1 VCNCRPTRAVESEA
15 AEEESLMAEEGTIE
29 VAMEDEALEVR
40 AAAADELD
48 RAASAAS
55 ASIAR
60 RLRSYREVSTPV
72 IFQNSL
78 SSASIL

>member
-1 VCNCRPTRAVESEA
+1 M
-15 AEEESLMAEEGTIE
+15 EEVIIAE

-40 AAAADELD
+40 AAAAEELD

-60 RLRSYREVSTPV
+60 RKIS
-72 IFQNSL
+72 
-78 SSASIL
+78 

>member
-1 VCNCRPTRAVESEA
+1 MVE
-15 AEEESLMAEEGTIE
+15 LGTIE
-29 VAMEDEALEVR
+29 VETGDETVEVR

-60 RLRSYREVSTPV
+60 RKISYRDGSTPV

-78 SSASIL
+78 SSATIQQLRDKLTGLTRRL

>member
-1 VCNCRPTRAVESEA
+1 M
-15 AEEESLMAEEGTIE
+15 EEVGTIE
-29 VAMEDEALEVR
+29 VETGDETVEVR
-40 AAAADELD
+40 AAAAEELD

-72 IFQNSL
+72 MFQNSL
-78 SSASIL
+78 SSASILSTQDKLTGLIRRL

>member
-1 VCNCRPTRAVESEA
+1 MVEVGA
-15 AEEESLMAEEGTIE
+15 IE
-29 VAMEDEALEVR
+29 VEMEDATVEVR
-40 AAAADELD
+40 AAAAEELD

-60 RLRSYREVSTPV
+60 RLRSYRAVSTPV

-78 SSASIL
+78 SSASTL